1 MHSNEINTA
10 MKSNDFR
17 KMSTMFLEL
26 RKLSWKEVGSDSE
39 KNQLSGIDELRN
51 NYQSELKI
59 FLDNNQQ
66 DLFCTE
72 QGCLMA
78 KFVELF
84 GYEYLEK
91 DRIDFIKQGLE
102 KNKEKYPILK
112 EIDNTTNVLK
122 KNLFNFFVSYG
133 DDYDKQSD
141 SFSLDKTNNQLANLI
156 VETEIKRTITDFS
169 DRPKLQNN
177 KNNFSIVLGE
187 LDNQFEIILKK

>member
-102 KNKEKYPILK
+102 KNKEK
-112 EIDNTTNVLK
+112 N
-122 KNLFNFFVSYG
+122 
-133 DDYDKQSD
+133 
-141 SFSLDKTNNQLANLI
+141 
-156 VETEIKRTITDFS
+156 
-169 DRPKLQNN
+169 
-177 KNNFSIVLGE
+177 
-187 LDNQFEIILKK
+187 